1 MTEHIP
7 EFLVGATNVY
17 RTRGYI
23 VKQCVAFSY
32 DEVYGTY
39 LMSRDTY
46 YRCTPKRD
54 REFEAAFAD
63 RKNVNGKHIP
73 TAMYARAYCHIFL
86 WIVVFFSRFLWRGLF
101 FDTGKRIFSAIT
113 IYILGV

>member
-1 MTEHIP
+1 MTEHIS

-54 REFEAAFAD
+54 REFEAAFANREKD
-63 RKNVNGKHIP
+63 GYNTETGEVADSHQ
-73 TAMYARAYCHIFL
+73 YVS
-86 WIVVFFSRFLWRGLF
+86 IVLTNEAG
-101 FDTGKRIFSAIT
+101 DTYLYGTFICAQ
-113 IYILGV
+113 

>member
-1 MTEHIP
+1 MTEKIP

-23 VKQCVAFSY
+23 VRQCIALSY

-39 LMSRDTY
+39 LLSRDTY

-54 REFEAAFAD
+54 REFESVFAD
-63 RKNVNGKHIP
+63 RQNLNGKRIP
-73 TAMYARAYCHIFL
+73 AAMYARE
-86 WIVVFFSRFLWRGLF
+86 
-101 FDTGKRIFSAIT
+101 
-113 IYILGV
+113 YID

>member
-23 VKQCVAFSY
+23 VKQCVA
-32 DEVYGTY
+32 
-39 LMSRDTY
+39 LSRDTY

-63 RKNVNGKHIP
+63 RKNVNGKRIP
-73 TAMYARAYCHIFL
+73 TAMYTRE
-86 WIVVFFSRFLWRGLF
+86 
-101 FDTGKRIFSAIT
+101 
-113 IYILGV
+113 YID

>member
-1 MTEHIP
+1 MTERIP

-32 DEVYGTY
+32 DELYGTY

-54 REFEAAFAD
+54 REFETAFAD
-63 RKNVNGKHIP
+63 RKNVNGKRIP
-73 TAMYARAYCHIFL
+73 TAMYTRE
-86 WIVVFFSRFLWRGLF
+86 
-101 FDTGKRIFSAIT
+101 
-113 IYILGV
+113 YID